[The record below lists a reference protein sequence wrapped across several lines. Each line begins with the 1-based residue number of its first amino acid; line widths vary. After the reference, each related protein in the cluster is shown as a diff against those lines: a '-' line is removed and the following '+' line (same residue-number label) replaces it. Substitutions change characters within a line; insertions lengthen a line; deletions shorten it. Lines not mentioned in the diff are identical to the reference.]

1 MLFGYART
9 STAEQ
14 AAGFEAQRRELKEAG
29 CKKVFG
35 ERVSSVATRA
45 KLEDAIDYVREGDVV
60 TKLERRRA
68 TCTQVARQE
77 DQSNPLT
84 CLSSGLEPGQRALR
98 QEANFAPS

>member
-35 ERVSSVATRA
+35 EQVSSVATRA
-45 KLEDAIDYVREGDVV
+45 KLEDAIDYIREGDVV

-68 TCTQVARQE
+68 TCTPSRPPGRSVKPPDVPVVRARARAKG
-77 DQSNPLT
+77 P
-84 CLSSGLEPGQRALR
+84 SSR
-98 QEANFAPS
+98 S